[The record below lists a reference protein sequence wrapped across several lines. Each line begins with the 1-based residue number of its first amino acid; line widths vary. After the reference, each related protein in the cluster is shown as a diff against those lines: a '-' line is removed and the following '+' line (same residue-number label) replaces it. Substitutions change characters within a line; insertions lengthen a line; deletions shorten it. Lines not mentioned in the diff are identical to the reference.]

1 MNVYDF
7 DNTIFR
13 GDSTVRFI
21 LFCLGRHPM
30 LWTRLP
36 GQIASG
42 AAYLLGKK
50 SKQRFKEGLFT
61 ALMPRLKNPE
71 EEINAFWE
79 KNLCR
84 IKPFYAQTRREDD
97 VVISA
102 SPEFL
107 ILPACQRLGIAC
119 AMASPVDAHTGAYRG
134 ENCHGAEKV
143 RRFRQRFPHDNVD
156 EFYSDSHSDDPM
168 AAIARKAVL
177 VNGEKLLPWKK

>member
-61 ALMPRLKNPE
+61 ALMPR
-71 EEINAFWE
+71 
-79 KNLCR
+79 
-84 IKPFYAQTRREDD
+84 
-97 VVISA
+97 
-102 SPEFL
+102 
-107 ILPACQRLGIAC
+107 
-119 AMASPVDAHTGAYRG
+119 
-134 ENCHGAEKV
+134 
-143 RRFRQRFPHDNVD
+143 
-156 EFYSDSHSDDPM
+156 
-168 AAIARKAVL
+168 
-177 VNGEKLLPWKK
+177 